1 MKKLTVSVATLC
13 LALSMNAQDT
23 VDYWRVT
30 NPDDKIAITK
40 FEILEMINT
49 IEDILE
55 WQEYDREN
63 GETGMGKYSE
73 GWGSNYWL
81 TIMKDDLYAKLEN
94 KICCA
99 VDGQVNDCEYEKQL
113 DEQYIN
119 CENCDEID

>member
-30 NPDDKIAITK
+30 NPDDKVAITK

-49 IEDILE
+49 IDDILE

-63 GETGMGKYSE
+63 GETGMGKHSE

-94 KICCA
+94 KVCCI
-99 VDGQVNDCEYEKQL
+99 VDGQVCEYEKWL
-113 DEQYIN
+113 DCEQYIN